1 MKSRG
6 LTTAAALV
14 VLFAVL
20 IVSAAYATFV
30 RTRGGIDSVQV
41 PVVTLNAKRG
51 AGPAVQLPKMVE
63 LYADWCPPCRDMKPI
78 LDQLEKDYKG
88 KVQFQRI
95 NIDEN
100 KDAVKTYNIKAI
112 PVQLF
117 YDSSGKLA
125 LRHEGFYSRDQIV
138 AQFKKMGVK

>member
-1 MKSRG
+1 MKTRG

-14 VLFAVL
+14 VLFVVL
-20 IVSAAYATFV
+20 VVSAAYATFV
-30 RTRGGIDSVQV
+30 HPRNGLDTNQV
-41 PVVTLNAKRG
+41 AVITLNAKHG
-51 AGPAVQLPKMVE
+51 AGPASQLPKMTE
-63 LYADWCPPCRDMKPI
+63 LYADWCPPCQKMKPI

-117 YDSSGKLA
+117 YDPSGKLT
-125 LRHEGFYSRDQIV
+125 LRHEGFYSRDEIV